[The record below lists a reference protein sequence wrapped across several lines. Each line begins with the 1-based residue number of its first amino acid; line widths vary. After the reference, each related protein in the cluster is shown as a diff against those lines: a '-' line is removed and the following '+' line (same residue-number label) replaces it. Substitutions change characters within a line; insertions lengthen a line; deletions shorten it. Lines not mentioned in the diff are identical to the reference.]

1 MLRFLVAFFIGA
13 NMIKNERQ
21 SISTIKEDEVD
32 IYRMCKERGVDLFV
46 SVDECEKTLTLTLCN
61 SFRII
66 YDKIKCCYLIHRLK
80 QVDKNNSKWIS
91 LQSKVRDSLTSRLPI
106 YYNRGQNSDKY
117 FFEFVLRKSIG
128 YLLTDLINAGVH
140 ITGKCETAL
149 VHVTNRKIERV
160 KVNDENQRYY
170 SYIKSTHKTSTFS
183 VGEKRKIIFDDD
195 TQPCGKI
202 DELVFLKF
210 CAGIY
215 FTSSW
220 RQAGML
226 LGQQIRKT
234 LDNKITHAMLRVNHN
249 KMYNEFTLQ
258 DYIKFGNKWVISGEC
273 DSLYPLLKIVDSLRS
288 GKDKYFCDGTNDF
301 FIERLKCCGVDFSRS
316 EIKALRKAS
325 PGCVGIIADAINCRM
340 CGDASLSGLIAEDR
354 EKVRIA
360 TKLLRDRTVKSK
372 YPAKVIKKVIE
383 TLWFDDVGVFEAVA
397 HERLLNLW
405 LSHYSGVWKQHGYK
419 NHLNE
424 WNRYISQLEHVFDWV
439 RVGEGVVHKN
449 QDWTSIWRN
458 VLQWNPKADKN
469 ISSARWEAANIPQ
482 PLLKHESVEI
492 AELIDAPALYTE
504 GQEMHHC
511 VYGYWKACYEGR
523 YRVFSVKSENERATL
538 GVIRDGK
545 KLQLQQMYSYAN
557 NPVSAEL
564 TKSVKIL
571 LSRIN
576 KSSLSPT

>member
-1 MLRFLVAFFIGA
+1 MTFFIGA
-13 NMIKNERQ
+13 NMIKTEEQ
-21 SISTIKEDEVD
+21 SVSTISKGEVD

-66 YDKIKCCYLIHRLK
+66 YDKVKCCYLIHRLK
-80 QVDKNNSKWIS
+80 QIDKNNSKWIS
-91 LQSKVRDSLTSRLPI
+91 LQSKVRDSLISKLPI
-106 YYNRGQNSDKY
+106 YYSRRQNSDKI
-117 FFEFVLRKSIG
+117 FFEFVLRKSIS
-128 YLLTDLINAGVH
+128 YLLTDLINAGVR
-140 ITGKCETAL
+140 ITGSCKTELVYINNKETE
-149 VHVTNRKIERV
+149 TERV
-160 KVNDENQRYY
+160 RVSDEYRGYCRRLKGNQ
-170 SYIKSTHKTSTFS
+170 KTSSFS
-183 VGEKRKIIFDDD
+183 IGEKRKITFEDD
-195 TQPCGKI
+195 TQSGGKL
-202 DELVFLKF
+202 DELMFSKF

-215 FTSSW
+215 FSSAW
-220 RQAGML
+220 LNAGKL

-234 LDNKITHAMLRVNHN
+234 LNSNIIHAMLRVHYD
-249 KMYNEFTLQ
+249 KMYNEFTLY
-258 DYIKFGNKWVISGEC
+258 DYIQFWNKWDFSGEC
-273 DSLYPLLKIVDSLRS
+273 DSLYPLLRIVDSLRS

-301 FIERLKCCGVDFSRS
+301 FIEKLKCCGVDFSRS

-325 PGCVGIIADAINCRM
+325 PGCVGIIADAINYRM

-397 HERLLNLW
+397 HERLLTLW
-405 LSHYSGVWKQHGYK
+405 LSHYSGVWKQHSYK

-492 AELIDAPALYTE
+492 AELVDAPALYTE

-523 YRVFSVKSENERATL
+523 YRVFTVKSENERATL

-564 TKSVKIL
+564 SKSVKIL

-576 KSSLSPT
+576 KSFISPT